1 MAPTNYKAPPSLTSS
16 TCYEE
21 WLKAIEIWQ
30 TFTGLTD
37 EKQGPAIFLTLE
49 GKARETVLNLDI
61 KEIKAKNGVESIVK
75 ALNKL
80 YLKDKLQMAYETYD
94 TFEKFRRPEKMSIK
108 EYINEFERLLNKTK
122 KYGSM
127 SSDILAYRLL
137 KSANLED
144 TPEQFIRATVKELTY
159 DDMQL
164 QLKKIF
170 SDLAKA
176 GDNVKDVYYQRN
188 QPSNRRYNNN
198 NNNKNR
204 GRSNRIKRGGRSYRR
219 GVSKRHKNPIDSQGN
234 ISRCK
239 ICESINHWEDDCPD
253 NSYGKSKGNTEEVV
267 LYQSVL
273 HTQEFMQ

>member
-1 MAPTNYKAPPSLTSS
+1 MA
-16 TCYEE
+16 
-21 WLKAIEIWQ
+21 
-30 TFTGLTD
+30 D

-170 SDLAKA
+170 GDLAKA
-176 GDNVKDVYYQRN
+176 
-188 QPSNRRYNNN
+188 S
-198 NNNKNR
+198 
-204 GRSNRIKRGGRSYRR
+204 
-219 GVSKRHKNPIDSQGN
+219 GVNF
-234 ISRCK
+234 K
-239 ICESINHWEDDCPD
+239 I
-253 NSYGKSKGNTEEVV
+253 
-267 LYQSVL
+267 
-273 HTQEFMQ
+273 